1 MKIKEKNKKEEE
13 GVSLNAEVCRM
24 KMIFSF
30 RGGLL
35 VLFLSTMFLLAVLP
49 SVHALIFPQNVDID
63 LKIPCTLDDVPCST
77 SASCNLTIVYP
88 NSSYLINNI
97 NMTNLGNGDFNAT
110 TRFIELGDY
119 PTEVNCNDA
128 GRNATSNFPITI
140 TQTGSIL
147 STAQGIVYVIFLI
160 ALIFI
165 FHLCL
170 FGAIKLKWRPER
182 GGDGTI
188 IGVNDLK
195 YLKLVLF
202 VASYLLLMFI
212 FGIMRGITANFL
224 FMTGFSGLFNFL
236 FWFMFSF
243 LFPLIILAV
252 VLTIIAYLKDL
263 KIKESIFRNVPL
275 R

>member
-1 MKIKEKNKKEEE
+1 MKI
-13 GVSLNAEVCRM
+13 L
-24 KMIFSF
+24 FSSKT
-30 RGGLL
+30 GLL
-35 VLFLSTMFLLAVLP
+35 VLMVISLIIATLSMT
-49 SVHALIFPQNVDID
+49 SALMFPQNVDID

-77 SASCNLTIVYP
+77 SASCNITITYP

-97 NMTNLGNGDFNAT
+97 NMTNLGNGDFNLT

-165 FHLCL
+165 FLLCL

-195 YLKLVLF
+195 YLKVLLY

-212 FGIMRGITANFL
+212 FGVMRGITANFL
-224 FMTGFSGLFNFL
+224 FMTGFSGLFKL
-236 FWFMFSF
+236 MYWMMLSF
-243 LFPLIILAV
+243 LFPLMVMAIVFA
-252 VLTIIAYLKDL
+252 IIAYLKDL
-263 KIKESIFRNVPL
+263 KIKESIFRNVPI